1 MRDPDTMKD
10 YFVYILASRKNGT
23 LYIGITDNLIRRVY
37 EHKNDLIEG
46 FTKEHQ
52 VHNLVYF
59 ESTLDPLSA
68 ITREKT
74 LKRWKRSWK
83 IRLIE
88 EENPQWKDL
97 YKKMIS

>member
-1 MRDPDTMKD
+1 MKD
-10 YFVYILASRKNGT
+10 YFVYILASKKNGT
-23 LYIGITDNLIRRVY
+23 LYVGVTDDLIRRVY

-46 FTKEHQ
+46 FTKKHQ

-59 ESTLDPLSA
+59 ESTPDPLSA
-68 ITREKT
+68 ISREKV

-88 EENPQWKDL
+88 ETNAEWKDL
-97 YKKMIS
+97 YKQMIS